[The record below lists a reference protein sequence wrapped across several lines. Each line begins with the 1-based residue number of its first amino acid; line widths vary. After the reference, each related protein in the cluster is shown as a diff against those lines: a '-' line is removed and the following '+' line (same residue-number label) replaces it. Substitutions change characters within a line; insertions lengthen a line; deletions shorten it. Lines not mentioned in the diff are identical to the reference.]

1 MSTLGAHQLRV
12 DATEY
17 ADTEARLR
25 ALMTTTLDVILL
37 QGESIIAL
45 EAMARGVGAP
55 SARALNVITSPYGA
69 AIGRWL
75 RAAGGTVEDVD
86 VGLRR
91 GVHLRE
97 VEAALESTAVDIVSV
112 VHAEAATGALNP
124 VAEIAERAHAA
135 GALVLVD
142 AVASLGAEPLAIDAW
157 DLDLTAVSAQKAL
170 GGPAG
175 VCAVAIS
182 DRAWSALESNPAAP
196 RDSALSL
203 LDWRE
208 RWIQAGRKAIPQI
221 PHHLETRALADALG
235 RVEQEGLAATIARH
249 QSSRDATRAGLRA
262 LGLEPWVADDA
273 GAAAVATL
281 VGCPDRLETTGLLAA
296 ARAAV
301 PDAPLELA
309 PGPLA
314 QRALRISHTGE
325 DARLAPVLAALTALA
340 LGLRA
345 RGIDGDIGATLAAAV
360 NGWQRHACGA

>member
-1 MSTLGAHQLRV
+1 MSTLGGRGLRV

-25 ALMTTTLDVILL
+25 ALLATSRDVILL

-55 SARALNVITSPYGA
+55 STRALNVITSPYGA

-75 RAAGGTVEDVD
+75 GAAGGTVENID

-91 GVHLRE
+91 GVQLQE
-97 VEAALESTAVDIVSV
+97 VEAALARTGVDIVSV

-124 VAEIAERAHAA
+124 LAEIAERAHAG
-135 GALVLVD
+135 GALVFVD
-142 AVASLGAEPLAIDAW
+142 AVASIGAEPLAIDEW

-170 GGPAG
+170 GGPTG
-175 VCAVAIS
+175 VCAVAIG

-196 RDSALSL
+196 RDSVLSL

-208 RWIQAGRKAIPQI
+208 RWIRTGRQAIPQI
-221 PHHLETRALADALG
+221 PHHLETRALADALH
-235 RVEQEGLAATIARH
+235 RVEHEGLDATIARH
-249 QSSRDATRAGLRA
+249 QSSRDAARTGLRA

-281 VGCPDRLETTGLLAA
+281 VGCPDGLETAGLLAA

-301 PDAPLELA
+301 PEAPLELA

-325 DARLAPVLAALTALA
+325 DAHLAAVLAALTGLA
-340 LGLRA
+340 LGLQA
-345 RGIDGDIGATLAAAV
+345 HGINGDTGASLAGVV
-360 NGWQRHACGA
+360 NGWQKEVT

>member
-1 MSTLGAHQLRV
+1 MSTLGARQLRV
-12 DATEY
+12 DAAEY

-25 ALMTTTLDVILL
+25 ALVTTTREVILL

-55 SARALNVITSPYGA
+55 NARALNVITSPYGA

-75 RAAGGTVEDVD
+75 SAAGGTVENID

-91 GVHLRE
+91 GVRLHE
-97 VEAALESTAVDIVSV
+97 VEAALESTDVDVVSV

-142 AVASLGAEPLAIDAW
+142 AVASIGAEPLAIDEW

-170 GGPAG
+170 DGPAG

-182 DRAWSALESNPAAP
+182 DRAWRALESNPAAP

-203 LDWRE
+203 LDWRG
-208 RWIQAGRKAIPQI
+208 RWIQAGRQAIPQI

-235 RVEQEGLAATIARH
+235 RVEREGLDATIARH
-249 QSSRDATRAGLRA
+249 QNSRDAARAGLRA
-262 LGLEPWVADDA
+262 LGLEPWVADET

-281 VGCPDRLETTGLLAA
+281 VGCPDGLETIDLLAA

-301 PDAPLELA
+301 PEAPLELA

-314 QRALRISHTGE
+314 QRALRIAHTGE
-325 DARLAPVLAALTALA
+325 DARIAPVLAALTGLA

-345 RGIDGDIGATLAAAV
+345 LGIDGDIGATLAAVV
-360 NGWQRHACGA
+360 NGWQKRAT